1 MAFKVGATTVVD
13 DNGKVAASQL
23 DITNATAETSIVGAD
38 EVLVYDASAGEI
50 RKATITNSALVGPT
64 GPTGPN
70 GADGAAGPTGPTG
83 PTGPQ
88 GPAGSNGTNGATGPT
103 GPTGPQGPQG
113 PTGPQGPA
121 GPQNTGANQVGVT
134 HFCKPNNNTHY
145 NAGNTIGGSTLQNTN
160 AAGNQGFGTQPSGTW
175 RCMGRST
182 NSSNPDRATS
192 WTRVS

>member
-13 DNGKVAASQL
+13 DSGNIVAEQL
-23 DITNATAETSIVGAD
+23 DINGATVETSFQGGD
-38 EVLVYDASAGEI
+38 SVLVYDSSAGVI
-50 RKATITNSALVGPT
+50 RKGTITNAALQGPTGPT

-70 GADGAAGPTGPTG
+70 GADGAAGPTGPQGATGPQGTTG
-83 PTGPQ
+83 PTGP
-88 GPAGSNGTNGATGPT
+88 S
-103 GPTGPQGPQG
+103 GPQGPTG

-134 HFCKPNNNTHY
+134 HFCKPNINTHY
-145 NAGNTIGGSTLQNTN
+145 NAGDTIGGGQLQNTN
-160 AAGNQGFGTQPSGTW
+160 AKGAQGFGTQPSGTW

-182 NSSNPDRATS
+182 NASDEDRATS